1 VVGVT
6 EPRRAGRRDP
16 DEAAGDPAT
25 AVYPDWESVYQDNV
39 VGIYQLVFRRVG
51 NAADAED
58 LAAEVLMQ
66 TLKTL
71 RLPAPVHNV
80 RAYLVKTAR
89 TVMADHWRRHYAAK
103 DAARE
108 LEQLPPGALVT
119 PPSSESA
126 DRAQRLLGLLPD
138 HFKRILELRFLRGYS
153 VREAATEMGVTE
165 SNARVLQFRAL
176 RKAAELEQE
185 VLA

>member
-1 VVGVT
+1 LVGVT
-6 EPRRAGRRDP
+6 QLRPAGRP
-16 DEAAGDPAT
+16 EPEIANEPPAAI
-25 AVYPDWESVYQDNV
+25 YPDWESVYQDNV

-58 LAAEVLMQ
+58 LAAEVLLN

-80 RAYLVKTAR
+80 RSYLVKTAR
-89 TVMADHWRRHYAAK
+89 TVMAEHWRRHYAAQ
-103 DAARE
+103 DAAHE
-108 LEQLPPGALVT
+108 LKLLPADALGDG
-119 PPSSESA
+119 PNSKSA

-138 HFKRILELRFLRGYS
+138 HFKQILELRFLRGYS
-153 VREAATEMGVTE
+153 VREAAREMGVTE

>member
-6 EPRRAGRRDP
+6 ELRHAGAPDP
-16 DEAAGDPAT
+16 DAVKDPAAST
-25 AVYPDWESVYQDNV
+25 YPDWESVYQDNV

-80 RAYLVKTAR
+80 RSYLVKTAR
-89 TVMADHWRRHYAAK
+89 TVMADHWRRHYAAR
-103 DAARE
+103 DAALE
-108 LEQLPPGALVT
+108 LEQLPADALIFT
-119 PPSSESA
+119 PSSASA

-138 HFKRILELRFLRGYS
+138 QFRHILELRFLRGYS
-153 VREAATEMGVTE
+153 VREAANELGVTE

-185 VLA
+185 VLG